1 MNDKQQRLIL
11 ASSSKYRQTLLA
23 RLGLSFK
30 SIAPDIDEKSLPNE
44 SPEELVQRLALSK
57 AEIISDQYC
66 DAMVIGSDQVA
77 VFGNQIIGKPG
88 TYDKAFQQLKQFSGN
103 QVIFLTAVALVC
115 QSSLFREFTI
125 SEVTVNFKLL
135 NDKQIKN
142 YLLHDK
148 PYDCAGSFKV
158 ESMGV
163 SLFDS
168 VCSDD
173 PTSLEGLPLIIVCN
187 LLHRAGIE
195 VI

>member
-1 MNDKQQRLIL
+1 MINKQQHLLL
-11 ASSSKYRQTLLA
+11 ASSSKYRQSLLA
-23 RLGLSFK
+23 RLGLSFE
-30 SIAPDIDEKSLPNE
+30 SIAPEIDEKSLPNE
-44 SPEELVQRLALSK
+44 PPDALVQRLALSK
-57 AEIISDQYC
+57 AEIVSEQFF
-66 DAMVIGSDQVA
+66 DALVIGSDQVA
-77 VFGNQIIGKPG
+77 VFDNQIIGKPG
-88 TYDKAFQQLKQFSGN
+88 NFDKAFKQLKIFSGK

-115 QSSLFREFTI
+115 HSSQFKEFAI
-125 SEVTVNFKLL
+125 SEVTVKFKQL

-173 PTSLEGLPLIIVCN
+173 PTSLEGLPLITVCN
-187 LLHRAGIE
+187 LLQLAGIE
-195 VI
+195 II